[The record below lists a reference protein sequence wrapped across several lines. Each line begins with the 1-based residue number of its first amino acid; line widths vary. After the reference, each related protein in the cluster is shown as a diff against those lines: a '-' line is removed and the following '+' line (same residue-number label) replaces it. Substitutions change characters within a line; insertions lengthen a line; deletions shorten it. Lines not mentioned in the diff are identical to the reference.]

1 MPSRLDA
8 VREAA
13 LDALALLLPVEC
25 AGCGLP
31 DRAVCADCRADLRPE
46 PSARRLPD
54 GTPVFSGLDYDG
66 AVRAVILAFKENGR
80 AELARVLAPAL
91 VAAVIEAGTALDR
104 DVDDGV
110 DLRVG
115 LSGAELRA
123 VEVVAVPG
131 SRRARRRRGFDPVA
145 ALVSRAGLDR
155 ARVFAPARQHTA
167 QKTLSIDERARNLD
181 GVFDVTAAVAGRRF
195 LLVDDVVTTGATLA
209 AAAAALRS
217 AGAEVVAAAVVAS
230 TPRLFGSS
238 VVPLREP
245 PVTFP

>member
-1 MPSRLDA
+1 MFHRGGVFVDLGA

-31 DRAVCADCRADLRPE
+31 DRAVCADCRAALRPE
-46 PSARRLPD
+46 PSGRRLPD

-66 AVRAVILAFKENGR
+66 AVRAVILAFKEQGR

-91 VAAVIEAGTALDR
+91 AAAVTEAGATI
-104 DVDDGV
+104 
-110 DLRVG
+110 DLR
-115 LSGAELRA
+115 GA
-123 VEVVAVPG
+123 EVVAVPG

-155 ARVFAPARQHTA
+155 ARVFAAARPHAA

-181 GVFDVTAAVAGRRF
+181 GAFDVTVAVAGRRF

-230 TPRLFGSS
+230 TPKLFGPALTLRTDA
-238 VVPLREP
+238 VAALRER

>member
-1 MPSRLDA
+1 MFFRLDT

-31 DRAVCADCRADLRPE
+31 DRAVCADCRTALRPE
-46 PSARRLPD
+46 PSGRRLPD
-54 GTPVFSGLDYDG
+54 GTPVFSGVDYDG
-66 AVRAVILAFKENGR
+66 VARAVILEYKEQGR
-80 AELARVLAPAL
+80 VQLARVLAPAL
-91 VAAVIEAGTALDR
+91 AAAVTEAGAVL
-104 DVDDGV
+104 
-110 DLRVG
+110 DLRG
-115 LSGAELRA
+115 

-131 SRRARRRRGFDPVA
+131 SRRARRRRGFDPVSV
-145 ALVSRAGLDR
+145 LVAHAGLDR
-155 ARVFAPARQHTA
+155 APVFAPAGQHTA
-167 QKTLSIDERARNLD
+167 QKTLSIEDRAHNLE
-181 GVFDVTAAVAGRRF
+181 GVFRVTAAVTGRRF

-230 TPRLFGSS
+230 TPRLFGPS
-238 VVPLREP
+238 VAALRER

>member
-1 MPSRLDA
+1 MYFGLDT

-31 DRAVCADCRADLRPE
+31 DRAVCADCRAALRPE
-46 PSARRLPD
+46 PSSRRLPD

-66 AVRAVILAFKENGR
+66 AVRAVILAFKEQGR

-91 VAAVIEAGTALDR
+91 AAGVIEAGAALDLN
-104 DVDDGV
+104 GT
-110 DLRVG
+110 
-115 LSGAELRA
+115 
-123 VEVVAVPG
+123 EVVAVPG

-145 ALVSRAGLDR
+145 ALVARAGLDR

-167 QKTLSIDERARNLD
+167 QKTLSIDERARNLQ
-181 GVFDVTAAVAGRRF
+181 GVFEVVAPVAGRRF

-217 AGAEVVAAAVVAS
+217 AGGEVVAAAVVAS
-230 TPRLFGSS
+230 TPKLFGPAVSA
-238 VVPLREP
+238 LRER

>member
-1 MPSRLDA
+1 
-8 VREAA
+8 VHIREAA

-31 DRAVCADCRADLRPE
+31 DRSVCASCRAALVPE
-46 PSARRLPD
+46 PTGRRLPD
-54 GTPVFSGLDYDG
+54 GTPVFSGLDYEG
-66 AVRAVILAFKENGR
+66 VARQVILTFKEQGR

-91 VAAVIEAGTALDR
+91 AAAVTEAGAVL
-104 DVDDGV
+104 
-110 DLRVG
+110 DLRG
-115 LSGAELRA
+115 

-155 ARVFAPARQHTA
+155 ARVFAAARSHTA
-167 QKTLSIDERARNLD
+167 QKTLSLDERTRNLE
-181 GVFDVTAAVAGRRF
+181 GVFVVSVPVTGRRF

-217 AGAEVVAAAVVAS
+217 AGAEVVGAAVVAS
-230 TPRLFGSS
+230 TPKLFGPSMTA
-238 VVPLREP
+238 LRER